1 MRNMNKKNLEMAKF
15 IVSIGEAVY
24 SAWLGAFAE
33 DRAHSEF
40 LDICPYDHSQLEWRA
55 PAAIRASFEREGGRR
70 SCGTRRH
77 SLIGSTSVSG
87 WQKKTDRGCK
97 PDGQMSMGR
106 SWITASGRGEL
117 AGRRNDEERNE
128 PSTKN
133 TTRIEWRRWMRMS
146 ARSTRQSRLQRQHRA
161 KLAELKKD
169 PA

>member
-87 WQKKTDRGCK
+87 WQKKNRPRLQARWTDEYGEELDHRQRERRAGWTEE
-97 PDGQMSMGR
+97 R
-106 SWITASGRGEL
+106 RGE
-117 AGRRNDEERNE
+117 ER
-128 PSTKN
+128 
-133 TTRIEWRRWMRMS
+133 
-146 ARSTRQSRLQRQHRA
+146 A
-161 KLAELKKD
+161 
-169 PA
+169 